1 MVISLFIK
9 INEIHL
15 SFDKKIKTIFKPTL
29 PNISPEQDM
38 KNIISALLL
47 VLIFSCSGKN
57 KTDKKLLE
65 NDKKE
70 LVENLNSYKVVTYKF
85 GKILIRA
92 SAEKN
97 TISPEFQ
104 SFKSD
109 FDRIFNKVVKYDLEN
124 SESLSVLDYISIYRD
139 YKNME
144 EFIMEAD
151 EDIFPTL
158 IDAFNMTY
166 GDSISKQREYLKG
179 KDKVY
184 VQNIE
189 HSILSA
195 IVVLSKDLGKEV
207 SLYECSK
214 THPELLPN
222 SEIKTLLQYFRGF
235 LFFEKGLYYLSEDE
249 ISRNIDWLNNNKEVD
264 LPYTRAMFQWGNLN
278 NEQTHL
284 GFHSLNHLFRGFDRL
299 MMEREIDEKRALE
312 DFEMFLKDAKEIGLV
327 NEIVWS
333 IETYLYLKNEESEKA
348 IAALSKLKTSKLLSY
363 GDKEKI
369 DESIEYVKNRKSGEV
384 LNGFYDKY
392 FLSKIAT
399 KYMFS
404 ILSQV
409 DWEKVMKEQ
418 NVPHTEEIFKTI
430 DNLKGFIENLNKHAN
445 TESLKETGEEIKEK
459 GKSLWNKAKELA
471 E

>member
-1 MVISLFIK
+1 M
-9 INEIHL
+9 
-15 SFDKKIKTIFKPTL
+15 KKIIL
-29 PNISPEQDM
+29 V
-38 KNIISALLL
+38 LLL
-47 VLIFSCSGKN
+47 TLTISCSDDD
-57 KTDKKLLE
+57 KTDKQLLE

-70 LVENLNSYKVVTYKF
+70 LVENLDSYKVATYKF

-109 FDRIFNKVVKYDLEN
+109 LDRIFNKVVKYDLEDP
-124 SESLSVLDYISIYRD
+124 ESLTVLDYISIYRD
-139 YKNME
+139 YKKME
-144 EFIMEAD
+144 DFIMETD

-158 IDAFNMTY
+158 IDAFNVVY
-166 GDSISKQREYLKG
+166 GDSISRQREYLKG
-179 KDKVY
+179 EEKIY
-184 VQNIE
+184 IQNIE
-189 HSILSA
+189 HSVLSA
-195 IVVLSKDLGKEV
+195 IVILSKDLGKEV

-214 THPELLPN
+214 TNPELLPD
-222 SEIKTLLQYFRGF
+222 SEIKTLLQYIRGF

-249 ISRNIDWLNNNKEVD
+249 ISRNIDWLNNNKKVD

-278 NEQTHL
+278 NEQTHI

-299 MMEREIDEKRALE
+299 MMERKIDEKRALE
-312 DFEMFLKDAKEIGLV
+312 DFEMFLKDAKEIGLD

-333 IETYLYLKNEESEKA
+333 IETYLYLKNEDNEKA
-348 IAALSKLKTSKLLSY
+348 IAALTKLKTSKLLSSE
-363 GDKEKI
+363 DREKI
-369 DESIEYVKNRKSGEV
+369 DESIEYVKNRKPGEV
-384 LNGFYDKY
+384 LNSFYDKY

-404 ILSQV
+404 ILSKI
-409 DWEKVMKEQ
+409 DWEKVLKEQ
-418 NVPHTEEIFKTI
+418 NVPHTEEIFETI
-430 DNLKGFIENLNKHAN
+430 DIFKTLVENLEKYSS
-445 TESLKETGEEIKEK
+445 TEILKDTGEEIKNG

>member
-1 MVISLFIK
+1 M
-9 INEIHL
+9 
-15 SFDKKIKTIFKPTL
+15 KKIVL
-29 PNISPEQDM
+29 
-38 KNIISALLL
+38 ALLL
-47 VLIFSCSGKN
+47 VFIFSCSN
-57 KTDKKLLE
+57 ESKTDKELLE

-70 LVENLNSYKVVTYKF
+70 LVKNLDSYKVATYKF

-109 FDRIFNKVVKYDLEN
+109 LDRIFNKVVKHDLDN
-124 SESLSVLDYISIYRD
+124 PESLSMLDYISIYRD

-144 EFIMEAD
+144 DFIMETD

-158 IDAFNMTY
+158 IDAFNMAY

-179 KDKVY
+179 EDKVY

-189 HSILSA
+189 HSVLSA
-195 IVVLSKDLGKEV
+195 IVILSKDLGKEV
-207 SLYECSK
+207 SLYECTK
-214 THPELLPN
+214 TYPELLPD

-249 ISRNIDWLNNNKEVD
+249 ISRNIDWLNHNEKID
-264 LPYTRAMFQWGNLN
+264 LPYTRALFQWGNLN
-278 NEQTHL
+278 NEQTHI
-284 GFHSLNHLFRGFDRL
+284 GIHSLNHLFRGFDRL

-312 DFEMFLKDAKEIGLV
+312 DFEMFLKDTKKIGLD

-333 IETYLYLKNEESEKA
+333 VESYLYLKNEDNEKA
-348 IAALSKLKTSKLLSY
+348 IAALTKLKTSKLLSS
-363 GDKEKI
+363 GDKERI
-369 DESIEYVKNRKSGEV
+369 DESIEYVKNRKPGKV
-384 LNGFYDKY
+384 LNGVYDKY

-404 ILSQV
+404 ILAQV
-409 DWEKVMKEQ
+409 DWKKVMKEQ
-418 NVPHTEEIFKTI
+418 NVPHTDEIFKTI
-430 DNLKGFIENLNKHAN
+430 DNLKVFLENMEKYSSTENLKQ
-445 TESLKETGEEIKEK
+445 TGDEIKNT
-459 GKSLWNKAKELA
+459 GKNLWNKAKALA

>member
-1 MVISLFIK
+1 
-9 INEIHL
+9 
-15 SFDKKIKTIFKPTL
+15 
-29 PNISPEQDM
+29 M
-38 KNIISALLL
+38 KNIILVLLL
-47 VLIFSCSGKN
+47 IVTFSCSEDH
-57 KTDKKLLE
+57 KTDQQLLE

-70 LVENLNSYKVVTYKF
+70 LVENLDSYKVATYKF

-109 FDRIFNKVVKYDLEN
+109 LDRIFNKVVKYDLEN
-124 SESLSVLDYISIYRD
+124 PENLSVLDYISIYRD

-144 EFIMEAD
+144 NFIMETD

-158 IDAFNMTY
+158 IDAFNVTY
-166 GDSISKQREYLKG
+166 GDSVSKQREYLKG
-179 KDKVY
+179 ADKVY
-184 VQNIE
+184 TENIE
-189 HSILSA
+189 HSVLSA
-195 IVVLSKDLGKEV
+195 IVILSKDLGKEV

-214 THPELLPN
+214 THPELLPD

-235 LFFEKGLYYLSEDE
+235 LFYEKGLYYLSEDE
-249 ISRNIDWLNNNKEVD
+249 ITRNIDWLNHNQEVD

-278 NEQTHL
+278 NKQTHI

-299 MMEREIDEKRALE
+299 MMEREVDEKRALE
-312 DFEMFLKDAKEIGLV
+312 DFEMFLKDAKEIGLD

-333 IETYLYLKNEESEKA
+333 IETYLYLKNEDNEKA
-348 IAALSKLKTSKLLSY
+348 IAALTKLKTSKLLTS

-369 DESIEYVKNRKSGEV
+369 DESIKYLKNRKPGEV
-384 LNGFYDKY
+384 LNSFYDKY

-404 ILSQV
+404 ILSKI
-409 DWEKVMKEQ
+409 DWEEVMKEQ
-418 NVPHTEEIFKTI
+418 NITHTEEIFQTIENFKTLI
-430 DNLKGFIENLNKHAN
+430 ANLEKYSSTENLKV
-445 TESLKETGEEIKEK
+445 TGEEIKNK
-459 GKSLWNKAKELA
+459 GESLWNKVKGLA

>member
-1 MVISLFIK
+1 M
-9 INEIHL
+9 
-15 SFDKKIKTIFKPTL
+15 KKIIL
-29 PNISPEQDM
+29 V
-38 KNIISALLL
+38 LLL
-47 VLIFSCSGKN
+47 TLTISCSDD
-57 KTDKKLLE
+57 DKIDKQLLE

-70 LVENLNSYKVVTYKF
+70 LVENLDSYKVATYKF

-109 FDRIFNKVVKYDLEN
+109 LDRIFNKVVKYDLEDP
-124 SESLSVLDYISIYRD
+124 ESLTVLDYISIYRD
-139 YKNME
+139 YKKME
-144 EFIMEAD
+144 DFIMETD

-158 IDAFNMTY
+158 IDAFNVVY
-166 GDSISKQREYLKG
+166 GDSISRQREYLKG
-179 KDKVY
+179 EEKIHI
-184 VQNIE
+184 QNIE
-189 HSILSA
+189 HSVLSA
-195 IVVLSKDLGKEV
+195 IVILSKDLGKEV

-214 THPELLPN
+214 TNPELLPD
-222 SEIKTLLQYFRGF
+222 SEIKTLLQYIRGF

-249 ISRNIDWLNNNKEVD
+249 ISRNIDWLNNNKKVD

-278 NEQTHL
+278 NEQTHI

-299 MMEREIDEKRALE
+299 MMERKIDEKRALE
-312 DFEMFLKDAKEIGLV
+312 DFEMFLKDAKEIGLD

-333 IETYLYLKNEESEKA
+333 IETYLYLKNEDNEKA
-348 IAALSKLKTSKLLSY
+348 IAALTKLKTSKLLSSEER
-363 GDKEKI
+363 EKI
-369 DESIEYVKNRKSGEV
+369 DESIEYVKNRKPGEV
-384 LNGFYDKY
+384 LNSIYDKY

-404 ILSQV
+404 ILSKI
-409 DWEKVMKEQ
+409 DWEKVLKEQ
-418 NVPHTEEIFKTI
+418 NVPHTEEIFETI
-430 DNLKGFIENLNKHAN
+430 DIFKTLVENLEKYSS
-445 TESLKETGEEIKEK
+445 TEILKDTGEEIKNG

>member
-1 MVISLFIK
+1 M
-9 INEIHL
+9 
-15 SFDKKIKTIFKPTL
+15 KKIIL
-29 PNISPEQDM
+29 V
-38 KNIISALLL
+38 LLL
-47 VLIFSCSGKN
+47 TLTISCSDDD
-57 KTDKKLLE
+57 KTDKQLLE

-70 LVENLNSYKVVTYKF
+70 LVENLDSYKVATYKF

-109 FDRIFNKVVKYDLEN
+109 LDRIFNKVVKYDLEDP
-124 SESLSVLDYISIYRD
+124 ESLTVLDYISIYRD
-139 YKNME
+139 YKKME
-144 EFIMEAD
+144 DFIMETD

-158 IDAFNMTY
+158 IDAFNVVY
-166 GDSISKQREYLKG
+166 GDSISRQREYLKG
-179 KDKVY
+179 EEKIY
-184 VQNIE
+184 IQNIE
-189 HSILSA
+189 HSVLSA
-195 IVVLSKDLGKEV
+195 IVILSKDLGKEV

-214 THPELLPN
+214 TNPELLPD
-222 SEIKTLLQYFRGF
+222 SEIKTLLQYIRGF

-249 ISRNIDWLNNNKEVD
+249 ISRNIDWLNNNKKVD

-278 NEQTHL
+278 NEQTHI

-299 MMEREIDEKRALE
+299 MMERKIDEKRALE
-312 DFEMFLKDAKEIGLV
+312 DFEMFLKDAKEIGLD

-333 IETYLYLKNEESEKA
+333 IETYLYLKNEDNEKA
-348 IAALSKLKTSKLLSY
+348 IAALTKLKTSKLLSSEER
-363 GDKEKI
+363 EKI
-369 DESIEYVKNRKSGEV
+369 DESIEYVKNRKPGEV
-384 LNGFYDKY
+384 LNSFYDKY

-404 ILSQV
+404 ILSKV
-409 DWEKVMKEQ
+409 DWEKVLKEQ
-418 NVPHTEEIFKTI
+418 NVPHTEEIFETI
-430 DNLKGFIENLNKHAN
+430 DIFKTLVENLEKYSS
-445 TESLKETGEEIKEK
+445 TEILKDTGEEIKNG

>member
-1 MVISLFIK
+1 
-9 INEIHL
+9 
-15 SFDKKIKTIFKPTL
+15 
-29 PNISPEQDM
+29 M
-38 KNIISALLL
+38 KNIFL
-47 VLIFSCSGKN
+47 VLILLLNFSCSDDN
-57 KTDKKLLE
+57 KTDKDLLE
-65 NDKKE
+65 KDKKE
-70 LVENLNSYKVVTYKF
+70 LVENLDSYKVATYKF

-109 FDRIFNKVVKYDLEN
+109 LDRIFNKVVKYDLEN
-124 SESLSVLDYISIYRD
+124 PESLSLLEYISIYRD
-139 YKNME
+139 YKKME
-144 EFIMEAD
+144 DFIMETD

-158 IDAFNMTY
+158 IDAFNVTY
-166 GDSISKQREYLKG
+166 GDSISRQREYLKG
-179 KDKVY
+179 NDKTY

-189 HSILSA
+189 HSVLSA
-195 IVVLSKDLGKEV
+195 IIILSKDLGKEV
-207 SLYECSK
+207 LLYECSK
-214 THPELLPN
+214 THPVLLPD

-249 ISRNIDWLNNNKEVD
+249 ISRNINWLNNNKEVD

-278 NEQTHL
+278 NEQTYI

-312 DFEMFLKDAKEIGLV
+312 DFKMFLKDAKEIGLD

-333 IETYLYLKNEESEKA
+333 IETYLYLKNQDNEKA
-348 IAALSKLKTSKLLSY
+348 IEALTKLKRSKLLSS
-363 GDKEKI
+363 DDREKL

-404 ILSQV
+404 ILAEV
-409 DWEKVMKEQ
+409 DWKKVIKEQ
-418 NVPHTEEIFKTI
+418 NVPHTAEIFETI
-430 DNLKGFIENLNKHAN
+430 DNFKTLNENLEKYSSAEN
-445 TESLKETGEEIKEK
+445 LKEAGEEIKNK

>member
-1 MVISLFIK
+1 M
-9 INEIHL
+9 
-15 SFDKKIKTIFKPTL
+15 KKIILALL
-29 PNISPEQDM
+29 PAL
-38 KNIISALLL
+38 IIS
-47 VLIFSCSGKN
+47 CSDEN
-57 KTDKKLLE
+57 KTDKELLE

-70 LVENLNSYKVVTYKF
+70 LVENLDSYKVATYKF

-109 FDRIFNKVVKYDLEN
+109 LDRIFNKVVKYDLEN
-124 SESLSVLDYISIYRD
+124 PESLSVLDYISIYRD

-144 EFIMEAD
+144 EFIMETD

-189 HSILSA
+189 HSVLSA
-195 IVVLSKDLGKEV
+195 IVILSKDLGKEV

-214 THPELLPN
+214 THPELLPD

-249 ISRNIDWLNNNKEVD
+249 ISRNIDWLNDNKGVD
-264 LPYTRAMFQWGNLN
+264 LPYTRTMFQWGNLN
-278 NEQTHL
+278 NEQTHI

-299 MMEREIDEKRALE
+299 MMEREVDEKRALE
-312 DFEMFLKDAKEIGLV
+312 DFEIFIKDAKEIGLD

-348 IAALSKLKTSKLLSY
+348 ITALTKLKTSNLLSS
-363 GDKEKI
+363 GDKERI
-369 DESIEYVKNRKSGEV
+369 DESIEYVKNRKSGKI

-399 KYMFS
+399 KYIFS
-404 ILSQV
+404 ILSKV

-418 NVPHTEEIFKTI
+418 NVPHTKEIFKTI
-430 DNLKGFIENLNKHAN
+430 NNLKDFLENLEKYSS
-445 TESLKETGEEIKEK
+445 TENLKKTGDEIKNK
-459 GKSLWNKAKELA
+459 GKNLWNKAKELV